1 VVRRIAYVYPGAR
14 TPDADL
20 TLRLIREFAEEKTTV
35 DTFFLEGVPADIEGY
50 ASKQFTELALLRAL
64 PKLEAAGYEA
74 AVIGCCYDPGV
85 LVGRELVDM
94 PIVGALE
101 ASINL
106 VAYMGR
112 SYSIL
117 TDGPKV
123 AAQLADQVRLAQDS
137 RCLGIHSLGIEPHL
151 MSEDVPAVCRI
162 TESEVR
168 RVLTNDGSDVV
179 ILGCTVIGDC
189 LAGCGI
195 VSSIGGT
202 LPIINPVLASI
213 KAAEMLADLYRS
225 GHFAVS
231 RQSYYARTE
240 SSVEALAFE
249 LSATSLQTERGAPL
263 GLLHE

>member
-1 VVRRIAYVYPGAR
+1 MARRIAYVYPGPR
-14 TPDADL
+14 TADADL
-20 TLRLIREFAEEKTTV
+20 TLALIREFAEADTV
-35 DTFFLEGVPADIEGY
+35 VDVYFLEGVPADIEGY

-64 PKLEAAGYEA
+64 PRLEAEKYEA

-94 PIVGALE
+94 PIVGPLE

-106 VAYMGR
+106 AAYTGR

-137 RCLGIHSLGIEPHL
+137 RCRGIHSLGIEPHL
-151 MSEDVPAVCRI
+151 MSEDPPAVCRI

-168 RVLTNDGSDVV
+168 RILQQDGSDVMV
-179 ILGCTVIGDC
+179 IGCTVIGDC
-189 LAGCGI
+189 LADRGL
-195 VSSIGGT
+195 VSSAGDS

-213 KAAEMLADLYRS
+213 KAAEMLADLHRAGRYS
-225 GHFAVS
+225 VS
-231 RQSYYARTE
+231 RQGYYARTA
-240 SSVEALAFE
+240 SSIEALAFE
-249 LSATSLQTERGAPL
+249 LSGTSLQNEEGEAL
-263 GLLHE
+263 